1 MGDPNRPAVFLDRD
15 GVLNRTTVRDNMPH
29 PPHSVDE
36 LELLPGVPEALASLA
51 DRGLP
56 LIVVTNQPD
65 VARGTQTRQA
75 VERIHQVLR
84 QRLPLTA
91 IYTCY
96 HDSADDCSCRKPRPG
111 LLRQAASAYNIDLK
125 RSFLVGDRWSDVAAG
140 QSAGCR
146 TFLIQQPY
154 SQAERCKPDHVVRDL
169 VEAAEIILGRLLET

>member
-1 MGDPNRPAVFLDRD
+1 MGDLNCPAVFLDRD
-15 GVLNRTTVRDNMPH
+15 GVLNRTTVRDNVPH
-29 PPHSVDE
+29 PPRSADE
-36 LELLPGVPEALASLA
+36 LELLPGVPEALAKLA
-51 DRGLP
+51 ERGVP
-56 LIVVTNQPD
+56 LIVATNQPD

-146 TFLIQQPY
+146 TFLIRQSY
-154 SQAERCKPDHVVRDL
+154 SQADRCTPDHVVRDL
-169 VEAAEIILGRLLET
+169 SEAAEIILVRLRET